1 MKGLRVSSC
10 IVFLILLVF
19 SCEKRICGCVF
30 PPSPL
35 SGDWTLNSIT
45 YGLTQKTVTA
55 AEAGYSES
63 LFYDGITSSG
73 TYRQTRNGLP
83 IQSGDYMLSFP
94 NGGSTQGFIYYRQDS
109 TEQSFR
115 LAESTLYL
123 TERVP
128 RGTKL
133 ADGSTY
139 TYKRK

>member
-1 MKGLRVSSC
+1 MKTLRLSSC

-19 SCEKRICGCVF
+19 SCEKRICGCDF

-35 SGDWTLNSIT
+35 VGDWTLNTVT

-63 LFYDGITSSG
+63 LFYDGIMNSG

-83 IQSGDYMLSFP
+83 IQSSSYTLSFP
-94 NGGSTQGFIYYRQDS
+94 NGGSTQGIIYYKQDS

-115 LAESTLYL
+115 LADGKLYL
-123 TERVP
+123 TERTP
-128 RGTKL
+128 QGTTL

-139 TYKRK
+139 AYKKQ